1 MKKLFI
7 IFAVLCLAAPAM
19 AADWNFYGSARF
31 ATFWVSDDFDQIID
45 GHDGDDDLQ
54 WAQQGNSRVGA
65 NVKFNDQIGGRFEY
79 GDNGTLVSK
88 RIVYG
93 TYKFGAGELLIGQTY
108 TPSAMFY
115 SNSVFDSDGDLLGVG
130 EFYDGRSQMIQL
142 KMGGF
147 KVALIRPTVNGVGDV
162 ATDVTIPKVEVAYG
176 FKTDMFFADVFAGY
190 QTFELDGGALDP
202 SFDVDSYV
210 AGIGGGVNL
219 GPVYIKASA
228 HIGQNLG
235 NMGGYNPLAFDTA
248 AEFVVNPV
256 TGADEIRD
264 TDAFGALAVV
274 GFNVSEKLV
283 IEGGVGYQNY
293 EKDIAGTQ
301 DETGMQ
307 YYVNATINI
316 APGFFIVPEVGHI
329 TADYDVGVA
338 VVDPE
343 PTRTYVGAKW
353 QINF

>member
-31 ATFWVSDDFDQIID
+31 TTFWISDDFDQVID
-45 GHDGDDDLQ
+45 GHDGDDDLL
-54 WAQQGNSRVGA
+54 WAQQGNSRIGA
-65 NVKFNDQIGGRFEY
+65 NVKFNDEIGGRFEMSDAM
-79 GDNGTLVSK
+79 GK
-88 RIVYG
+88 RMLYG

-108 TPSAMFY
+108 TPSALFY
-115 SNSVFDSDGDLLGVG
+115 SNSVFDGDGDLLGVG
-130 EFYDGRSQMIQL
+130 EHYDGRLQMIQL

-147 KVALIRPTVNGVGDV
+147 KVALIRPNVDGVGDV
-162 ATDVTIPKVEVAYG
+162 ETDVTLPKVEVAYA
-176 FKTDMFFADVFAGY
+176 FKSDMFFADAFAGY

-202 SFDVDSYV
+202 SFDIDAYV

-235 NMGGYNPLAFDTA
+235 DFGNYNPLGFDT
-248 AEFVVNPV
+248 
-256 TGADEIRD
+256 GAVIVGGDVRD

-283 IEGGVGYQNY
+283 IEGGVGYVNY

-316 APGFFIVPEVGHI
+316 APGFFIVPEIGHI
-329 TADYDVGVA
+329 TADYDVGLD